1 MRIEVAYVGE
11 GREARVAL
19 DVPAGTTVAEAV
31 TRSCLAASLALKVGS
46 LGYAIYGRRV
56 DATTP
61 LREHDRVEIT
71 RPLLCDPKLARR
83 RRAQGKA

>member
-1 MRIEVAYVGE
+1 MRVEVAYVGE

-19 DVPAGTTVAEAV
+19 EVPAGSTVAEAV
-31 TRSCLAASLALKVGS
+31 TRSCLVASLALPVGS
-46 LGYAIYGRRV
+46 IGYAIYGRRV
-56 DATTP
+56 DATTR
-61 LREHDRVEIT
+61 LGEHDRVDIT